1 MRLSKTT
8 TVSLLSARG
17 PENTYIIDYWLISN
31 METPSRCVIP
41 KQQRQRAIKMLHY
54 RLEHCAQLFTQIC
67 HLRFC
72 GNTIYKYTIFVT
84 ILPCQS
90 YICTIENICSIE
102 NICAIE
108 NMSQHTNAVKSHR
121 ERAIKSEIH
130 RWLWHFWHVLF
141 TSFSKLKSYI
151 WKRQHWLW
159 LWSSSSLWVD
169 TNIYICA
176 ATTARRPRQKLHNNC
191 DSI

>member
-1 MRLSKTT
+1 
-8 TVSLLSARG
+8 
-17 PENTYIIDYWLISN
+17 
-31 METPSRCVIP
+31 
-41 KQQRQRAIKMLHY
+41 MLHY

-84 ILPCQS
+84 ILPCSQS
-90 YICTIENICSIE
+90 YLCTIENICSIE

-108 NMSQHTNAVKSHR
+108 NMSQHTNVVQSHR
-121 ERAIKSEIH
+121 DSDKVRNPP
-130 RWLWHFWHVLF
+130 LVMTF
-141 TSFSKLKSYI
+141 TKLKSYI

-176 ATTARRPRQKLHNNC
+176 ATTARRLRQKLHNNC
-191 DSI
+191 DSILSSSSAQSNATSAFRNPQSFPKTNSPRNRIMSPQFIFAVLLLLGATTRSTADDNDR